1 VWTSLAVFL
10 VAAVLCAIA
19 GFWVLRAYRR
29 AGGGSQSPR
38 PALMISGLVALIALG
53 TYLAIGRPE
62 LPDAPYSARLAALT
76 HRDPT
81 TYTFDEAIAVL
92 ADAGRRNIHDPLP
105 HLYSGE
111 LLLRQ
116 GRAREA
122 ADSFEAAL
130 RREPNLPEAM
140 IGLGRSLVRAENGRI
155 TPEALSLFQRAGAMS
170 SDPTPWIYQALAATE
185 ANDPTGARRFW
196 GQAAQHMRPDDPRLA
211 MARQMSQETRR

>member
-1 VWTSLAVFL
+1 MWTSLAVFI
-10 VAAVLCAIA
+10 VAAVLCAVA

-29 AGGGSQSPR
+29 AGGGARSPR
-38 PALMISGLVALIALG
+38 SALFACGAVVLIALG

-62 LPDAPYSARLAALT
+62 MPDAPYAQRLEALR

-81 TYTFDEAIAVL
+81 TFTLDEALAVL
-92 ADAGRRNIHDPLP
+92 DDAAKRNARDPLP

-122 ADSFEAAL
+122 ADAFEAAL

-140 IGLGRSLVRAENGRI
+140 IGLGRALVRAQDGRI
-155 TPEALSLFQRAGAMS
+155 SADVLALFQRAGAVS
-170 SDPTPWIYQALAATE
+170 NDPTPWIYQALAATE
-185 ANDPTGARRFW
+185 ANNQADAARFW
-196 GQAAQHMRPDDPRLA
+196 GEAAQRMSPDDPRRA
-211 MARQMSQETRR
+211 MAEQMSRGQRP